1 MIIVQGENDENN
13 VRIINHNKCFQKP
26 ELKAKN
32 RIRKGAKNLYVIQ
45 NLKTVT
51 SIISGDWGKV
61 NLGR

>member
-45 NLKTVT
+45 NLKTVKPRL
-51 SIISGDWGKV
+51 SAAIGEKSW
-61 NLGR
+61 